1 MEQLLVF
8 HYLKLMNKEILVI
21 DDNPDIR
28 SLVSSI
34 LKEQNFVVRTA
45 ANYDQ
50 AVFEVNK
57 KLPDLAIID
66 IKLDKA
72 DKDGIDLLKLV
83 MRKDKLTPVI
93 MISGHATVQVA
104 VEATRLGAYEF
115 IEKPFSKEKIL
126 SYVNRALESSEL
138 KKEKDLLENKL
149 FHSFELIGKSPSIL
163 KVKKIIEKL
172 STSDS
177 RVLISGATGTGKEL
191 VARKIHKN
199 STRSKEPFVII
210 NAALLKESTYEKELF
225 GEELDDGTIS
235 SGALER
241 ANKGTLLIDEV
252 SEIPYETQANVL
264 RVLIDQKFK
273 RLNGS
278 KDISVNIRLISSTSK
293 NLLELVKLKKFREDL
308 FHRLNVMPIQ
318 LSSLASRTE
327 DIPLLIEYFK
337 KKLSD
342 INGVQE
348 TKIDLKNDNFY
359 TYNWPGNVRELRNLV
374 ERITILSANETDRNV
389 DKYIEDILNP
399 SSTVEN
405 NKSILEKSFTSP
417 LKEARKH
424 FEKEYLTTQLK
435 KNHGNISKTADFIG
449 MERSA
454 LHRKLKE
461 LGIKGI
467 N

>member
-1 MEQLLVF
+1 M
-8 HYLKLMNKEILVI
+8 HKDILVI
-21 DDNPDIR
+21 DDNPSIR
-28 SLVSSI
+28 QLITNI
-34 LKEQNFVVRTA
+34 LKEKNFDVRSA

-50 AVFEVNK
+50 AVFEINK

-66 IKLDKA
+66 IKLDKI

-83 MRKDKLTPVI
+83 IKKNKLTPVI
-93 MISGHATVQVA
+93 MISGHATVQIA
-104 VEATRLGAYEF
+104 LESLRLGAYEF
-115 IEKPFSKEKIL
+115 IEKGTNFSLDKL
-126 SYVNRALESSEL
+126 LNYVNRALESSEL
-138 KKEKDLLENKL
+138 KKEKDIIEKKL
-149 FHSFELIGKSPSIL
+149 FHSFELVGKSPSMI

-172 STSDS
+172 SNSES
-177 RVLISGATGTGKEL
+177 RVLITGPTGTGKEL

-199 STRSKEPFVII
+199 SLRSKEPFIVI

-225 GEELDDGTIS
+225 GEELDDGNIS
-235 SGALER
+235 FGALER

-278 KDISVNIRLISSTSK
+278 KDINVNIRLISSSSK
-293 NLLELVKLKKFREDL
+293 NLSKLVETNNFREDL
-308 FHRLNVMPIQ
+308 YHRLNVMPIELTS
-318 LSSLASRTE
+318 LSSRTE
-327 DIPLLIEYFK
+327 DIPLLIDYFIE
-337 KKLSD
+337 KLSE
-342 INGVQE
+342 INGVQQP
-348 TKIDLKNDNFY
+348 KIDMNNDNLY

-374 ERITILSANETDRNV
+374 ERITILSANETKENIN
-389 DKYIEDILNP
+389 KIIEDILSP
-399 SSTVEN
+399 SSSN
-405 NKSILEKSFTSP
+405 NLDILQKSFAAP
-417 LKEARKH
+417 LKEAREH
-424 FEKEYLTTQLK
+424 FEKEYLITQLK

-454 LHRKLKE
+454 LHRKLKS

>member
-1 MEQLLVF
+1 M
-8 HYLKLMNKEILVI
+8 HKEILVI

-28 SLVSSI
+28 SLVSNI
-34 LKEQNFVVRTA
+34 LQERNYYVRTA
-45 ANYDQ
+45 ANFDQ
-50 AVFEVNK
+50 AVFEINK

-66 IKLDKA
+66 IKLDRA
-72 DKDGIDLLKLV
+72 DKDGIDLLKILT
-83 MRKDKLTPVI
+83 KKSKLIPVI
-93 MISGHATVQVA
+93 MISGHATVQIA

-126 SYVNRALESSEL
+126 NYVNRALESSEL
-138 KKEKDLLENKL
+138 KKEKDIIENKL
-149 FHSFELIGKSPSIL
+149 FHSFELIGKSTSII

-172 STSDS
+172 STSES
-177 RVLISGATGTGKEL
+177 RVLIYGPTGTGKEL

-199 STRSKEPFVII
+199 SSRSKEPFIII

-225 GEELDDGTIS
+225 GEEFEDGNIS
-235 SGALER
+235 YGALER

-278 KDISVNIRLISSTSK
+278 KDINVNIRLISSTSK
-293 NLLELVKLKKFREDL
+293 NLNDLVKNNLFREDL
-308 FHRLNVMPIQ
+308 FHRLNVMPIELNP
-318 LSSLASRTE
+318 LSSRTE
-327 DIPLLIEYFK
+327 DIPLLIDYFK
-337 KKLSD
+337 DKLSE
-342 INGVQE
+342 INGVQQP
-348 TKIDLKNDNFY
+348 KIDIKNDNLY

-374 ERITILSANETDRNV
+374 ERITILSANETKSNIN
-389 DKYIEDILNP
+389 KIIEDILSP
-399 SSTVEN
+399 SSTISN
-405 NKSILEKSFTSP
+405 QDILEKSFTSP

-424 FEKEYLTTQLK
+424 FEKEYLINQLK

>member
-1 MEQLLVF
+1 M
-8 HYLKLMNKEILVI
+8 HKEILVI

-34 LKEQNFVVRTA
+34 LKEQNFEVRTA

-50 AVFEVNK
+50 ATFEINK

-66 IKLDKA
+66 IKLDRT

-83 MRKDKLTPVI
+83 TKKNKLTPVI
-93 MISGHATVQVA
+93 MISGHATVQIA

-126 SYVNRALESSEL
+126 NYVNRALESSEL
-138 KKEKDLLENKL
+138 KKEKDIMENKL
-149 FHSFELIGKSPSIL
+149 FHSFELIGKSPSVMKI
-163 KVKKIIEKL
+163 KKIIEKL
-172 STSDS
+172 SSSES
-177 RVLISGATGTGKEL
+177 RVLISGPTGTGKEL

-199 STRSKEPFVII
+199 SLRSKEPFVII

-225 GEELDDGTIS
+225 GEELEDGNIS
-235 SGALER
+235 YGALER

-252 SEIPYETQANVL
+252 SEIPYPTQANVL

-278 KDISVNIRLISSTSK
+278 KDINVNIRLISSTSK
-293 NLLELVKLKKFREDL
+293 DLNNLVKLNKFREDL
-308 FHRLNVMPIQ
+308 YHRLNVMPIT
-318 LSSLASRTE
+318 LTSLTSRTE
-327 DIPLLIEYFK
+327 DIPLLIDYFK
-337 KKLSD
+337 KKLSE
-342 INGVQE
+342 INGVQQP
-348 TKIDLKNDNFY
+348 KIDIKNDNLY
-359 TYNWPGNVRELRNLV
+359 TYSWPGNVRELRNLV
-374 ERITILSANETDRNV
+374 ERITILSENESQSNIN
-389 DKYIEDILNP
+389 KLIEDILNP
-399 SSTVEN
+399 SSSSLSGN
-405 NKSILEKSFTSP
+405 DLLEKSLTSP
-417 LKEARKH
+417 LKEARKY
-424 FEKEYLTTQLK
+424 FEKEYLTNQLK

>member
-1 MEQLLVF
+1 M
-8 HYLKLMNKEILVI
+8 HKEILVI

-28 SLVSSI
+28 SLVSNI
-34 LKEQNFVVRTA
+34 LKESNYDVRTA

-50 AVFEVNK
+50 AVFELNK

-66 IKLDKA
+66 IKLDRA

-83 MRKDKLTPVI
+83 TEKDKLTPVI
-93 MISGHATVQVA
+93 MISGHATVQIA
-104 VEATRLGAYEF
+104 IEAMRLGAYEF
-115 IEKPFSKEKIL
+115 IEKPFTKEKIL
-126 SYVNRALESSEL
+126 NYVNRALEASKL
-138 KKEKDLLENKL
+138 KKEKNLIEEKL

-172 STSDS
+172 STSES
-177 RVLISGATGTGKEL
+177 RVLIFGSTGTGKEL

-199 STRSKEPFVII
+199 SLRSKEPFVII
-210 NAALLKESTYEKELF
+210 NAALLKEATYEKELF
-225 GEELDDGTIS
+225 GEEFDDGKIS
-235 SGALER
+235 YGALER

-252 SEIPYETQANVL
+252 SEIPFETQANVL

-278 KDISVNIRLISSTSK
+278 KNINVNIRLISSTSK
-293 NLLELVKLKKFREDL
+293 DLNDLVKKNKFREDL
-308 FHRLNVMPIQ
+308 YHRLNVIPIE
-318 LSSLASRTE
+318 LSDLNSRTE
-327 DIPLLIEYFK
+327 DIPELIKYFK
-337 KKLSD
+337 EKLSE
-342 INGVQE
+342 INGVQQPI
-348 TKIDLKNDNFY
+348 IDITNDNLF
-359 TYNWPGNVRELRNLV
+359 TYDWPGNVRELRNLV
-374 ERITILSANETDRNV
+374 ERITILSSNETQSNIN
-389 DKYIEDILNP
+389 KLIEDILNP
-399 SSTVEN
+399 SSSYQ
-405 NKSILEKSFTSP
+405 NKNLIEKSFSSP